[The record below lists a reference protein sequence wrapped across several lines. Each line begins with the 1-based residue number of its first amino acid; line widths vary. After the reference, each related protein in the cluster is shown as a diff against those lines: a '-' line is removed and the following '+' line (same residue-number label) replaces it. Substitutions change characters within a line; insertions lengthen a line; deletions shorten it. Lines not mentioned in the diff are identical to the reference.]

1 MNNKCVGCGAIKQ
14 SSNENKEGYTTD
26 VLNPLCQ
33 RCFRIKNYGEYTF
46 TNKDSKEYELIFNN
60 IKKSKDLVLYL
71 CDILNLDD
79 SLNEINNFN
88 GNVILVITK
97 KDLLPKSVKEYKILD
112 YIKNNYNINALDI
125 LFVSSVK
132 NYNLDLLMK
141 KIEKNKSSN
150 KVYLVGNTNA
160 GKSTLINRIIKSYT
174 DKNYEITTSGMPAT
188 TLDLINIKINN
199 NLTLIDTPGIVN
211 NKNYLT
217 NIEPKIVKKLT
228 VKSEIKPR
236 TFQLKKGQSLL
247 IDEYAR
253 IDYIAG
259 DKNSFTIY
267 VSNDVNVSRINQITN
282 KRLLNLSKHT
292 FNLDDKK
299 DIVISGL
306 LFCKIVG
313 KAKINL
319 YVKDNV
325 NVFQRD
331 NLI

>member
-1 MNNKCVGCGAIKQ
+1 MNNKCVGCGSIKQ
-14 SSNENKEGYTTD
+14 SNDKNKEGYTTD

-33 RCFRIKNYGEYTF
+33 RCFKIKNYGEYTF
-46 TNKDSKEYELIFNN
+46 ANKDSKEYEIIFNN

-71 CDILNLDD
+71 CDILNLDE

-97 KDLLPKSVKEYKILD
+97 KDLLPKSVKEHKIID
-112 YIKNNYNINALDI
+112 YIKNNYNIKTLDI
-125 LFVSSVK
+125 IFVSSVK

-141 KIEKNKSSN
+141 KIEKNKTSN

-188 TLDLINIKINN
+188 TLDLISIKISND
-199 NLTLIDTPGIVN
+199 LTLIDTPGIVN
-211 NKNYLT
+211 DKNYLT
-217 NIEPKIVKKLT
+217 SVEPKIVKKLT

-253 IDYIAG
+253 IDYLDG

-267 VSNDVNVSRINQITN
+267 VSNDVDVSRINQITN
-282 KRLLNLSKHT
+282 KRLLHLNKHSFT
-292 FNLDDKK
+292 LEEKK
-299 DIVISGL
+299 DVVISGL

-313 KAKINL
+313 RAKIDL
-319 YVKDNV
+319 YVKDKV
-325 NVFQRD
+325 NVFKRD